1 MKPRLRVG
9 LVVGGISIIPSFLM
23 AFTFCCMVPFLAL
36 FVGSVAGYF
45 AAIQEK
51 PRSRDEGAGVGAI
64 AAGIAGGLSSAGILV
79 SLSISRFFF
88 NFRSFDRFAESLTS
102 NPGNV
107 IKEVISIGAMGLF
120 VLAFYVAAG
129 TVTGYTSTPN
139 RSRASAEERL
149 TGN

>member
-1 MKPRLRVG
+1 MRPRFKVG
-9 LVVGGISIIPSFLM
+9 LIVGGVSIIPSFLV

-64 AAGIAGGLSSAGILV
+64 AAGIAGSLSSAGILI

-88 NFRSFDRFAESLTS
+88 NFGSFDRFAESLTS

-107 IKEVISIGAMGLF
+107 IKEDISIGAMGLF
-120 VLAFYVAAG
+120 VLAFDVAAG
-129 TVTGYTSTPN
+129 AITGYFSTPN
-139 RSRASAEERL
+139 RGRASAEEML
-149 TGN
+149 IGN